1 METKVIKVN
10 PREIKLLEVNARF
23 MKADEFQKLVENVKR
38 DGCLTQLPFC
48 TYNED
53 WELEVLSG
61 NHRVQAAIEAGLE
74 EIDVQVTEEELT
86 KDQRIG
92 IQLSHNAISG
102 QDDMAILKQLYES
115 IDDVNYKK
123 YSGLD
128 DETLQLLEEI
138 KTQSMSSIGLEYQ
151 ILNIMFLPSEVKDI
165 KKIVKQAVKECRK
178 NETLTLRMAEYDK
191 YLDTMNEVAEGSRIR
206 NTAVAFMAML
216 EIVQNHMEELKD
228 CWIDDAKDKEY
239 VPISTIIGRSS
250 IKASEGRVVDK
261 AVERLLSK
269 GEIKKDSK
277 ESALAILAQ
286 KYLESEGKWKEPK
299 EENVKNNGKKSKK
312 PIDK

>member
-1 METKVIKVN
+1 METKVIKIN

-23 MKADEFQKLVENVKR
+23 MKADEFQRLVENVKR

-48 TYNED
+48 AYNED

-74 EIDVQVTEEELT
+74 EIEVQVTEDELT

-115 IDDVNYKK
+115 IDDVNYKA

-128 DETLQLLEEI
+128 DETLKILEDI
-138 KTQSMSSIGLEYQ
+138 KTQSMSNGGLEFQ
-151 ILNIMFLPSEVKDI
+151 ILNIAFLPSEIEDI
-165 KKIVKQAVKECRK
+165 KKVLKEVKKQIGK

-191 YLDTMNEVAEGSRIR
+191 YLDTLNEVGEGMRIR
-206 NTAVAFMAML
+206 NTATAFLGML
-216 EIVQNHMEELKD
+216 EIIGNHMEELKS
-228 CWIDDAKDKEY
+228 CWIDSAKDKEF
-239 VPISTIIGRSS
+239 VPISTIVGRSS
-250 IKASEGRVVDK
+250 IKAVDGRLLDR
-261 AVERLLSK
+261 AVERLVSK
-269 GEIKKDSK
+269 GEVNKLEK
-277 ESALAILAQ
+277 EKALVLLAE
-286 KYLESEGKWKEPK
+286 KYLVSEGVIKSETKEKK
-299 EENVKNNGKKSKK
+299 EKKK
-312 PIDK
+312 

>member
-10 PREIKLLEVNARF
+10 PKEIKLLEVNARF

-48 TYNED
+48 VYNDD

-74 EIDVQVTEEELT
+74 EIDVQVTEEPLS

-115 IDDVNYKK
+115 IDDVNMKA

-128 DETLQLLEEI
+128 DETLKLLDNI
-138 KTQSMSSIGLEYQ
+138 STQSMSYSGLQYQ
-151 ILNIMFLPSEVKDI
+151 VLNIMFLPSEIEEI
-165 KKIVKQAVKECRK
+165 KKVINDVMKEVRQ
-178 NETLTLRMAEYDK
+178 NEALMLRMAEYDK
-191 YLDTMNEVAEGSRIR
+191 YLDTLNEVSKGARIK
-206 NTAVAFMAML
+206 NTAVGFMAML
-216 EIVQNHMEELKD
+216 EIVKNHMEELKSV
-228 CWIDDAKDKEY
+228 WIDDAKDKEY
-239 VPISTIIGRSS
+239 VPISTIIGRSD
-250 IKASEGRVVDK
+250 IKAKDGRVFDK
-261 AVERLLSK
+261 AVTLLIDK
-269 GEIKKDSK
+269 GEIKKTDK
-277 ESALAILAQ
+277 EDAIIVLAE
-286 KYLESEGKWKEPK
+286 KYLESQGKL
-299 EENVKNNGKKSKK
+299 KKDNKK
-312 PIDK
+312 KG

>member
-48 TYNED
+48 VYNDE

-61 NHRVQAAIEAGLE
+61 NHRVQAAIAAGLE
-74 EIDVQVTEEELT
+74 EIDVQITEENLT

-115 IDDVNYKK
+115 IDDVNMKR

-128 DETLQLLEEI
+128 DETLRILENI
-138 KTQSMSSIGLEYQ
+138 NTQSMSYSGLQYQ
-151 ILNIMFLPSEVKDI
+151 VLNLMFLPSEIEEIKQVIKD
-165 KKIVKQAVKECRK
+165 VMKEVRQ
-178 NETLTLRMAEYDK
+178 NEALMISMSEYDK
-191 YLDTMNEVAEGSRIR
+191 YLDTLNEVSKGSRIK
-206 NTAVAFMAML
+206 NTAVGFMAML
-216 EIVQNHMEELKD
+216 EIVKNHMEELKEV
-228 CWIDDAKDKEY
+228 WIDDAKDKEY
-239 VPISTIIGRSS
+239 VPISTIIGRSD
-250 IKASEGRVVDK
+250 IKAKDGRILDK
-261 AVERLLSK
+261 AVQLLIDK
-269 GEIKKDSK
+269 REIKKVDK
-277 ESALAILAQ
+277 EDAIVVLAE
-286 KYLESEGKWKEPK
+286 KYLESQGKIKKEGK
-299 EENVKNNGKKSKK
+299 KK
-312 PIDK
+312 

>member
-1 METKVIKVN
+1 METKVIKIN
-10 PREIKLLEVNARF
+10 PRELKLLEVNARF
-23 MKADEFQKLVENVKR
+23 MKADEFQKLVSNVKR

-48 TYNED
+48 AYNDD

-74 EIDVQVTEEELT
+74 EIEVQITEDQLT

-102 QDDMAILKQLYES
+102 QDDMAILKELYES
-115 IDDVNYKK
+115 IDDVNFKA

-128 DETLQLLEEI
+128 DETLKLLDEI
-138 KTQSMSSIGLEYQ
+138 KTQSMSALGLEYQ
-151 ILNIMFLPSEVKDI
+151 MLNMMFLPTEIDDI
-165 KKIVKQAVKECRK
+165 KKIIDKAVKETHK
-178 NETLTLRMAEYDK
+178 NKTLMLRMKEYDK
-191 YLDTMNEVAEGSRIR
+191 YLDTLQEVSEGARIK
-206 NTAVAFMAML
+206 NTAVAFMTML
-216 EIVQNHMEELKD
+216 EIVNNHIEELKD

-239 VPISTIIGRSS
+239 IPISTIIGRSS
-250 IKASEGRVVDK
+250 IKAGDGRLVNK

-277 ESALAILAQ
+277 DEAIKVLAE
-286 KYLESEGKWKEPK
+286 KYLDSEGVL
-299 EENVKNNGKKSKK
+299 NKNKDKGSKNK
-312 PIDK
+312 